1 MTPMENKQT
10 PAFAISLI
18 VLFIMYLII
27 LNQLPFPHDYGFGAL
42 AVVTV
47 ASVVIGLMIYGIS
60 LGIIQ
65 TIYKVLVEIAGA
77 VLLFF
82 NVTLLAVSWSALN
95 EIKAYLAE
103 LEILVEWNQTFL
115 TVLAVLLSLLIFNLL
130 AIWVLYP
137 LAQIAGTTL
146 LPDE

>member
-1 MTPMENKQT
+1 MENKQT
-10 PAFAISLI
+10 PAFVISLI
-18 VLFIMYLII
+18 VLFVLYLII

-65 TIYKVLVEIAGA
+65 TIYTVLVEIAVA

-82 NVTLLAVSWSALN
+82 NVTLLVVSWSAIN
-95 EIKAYLAE
+95 EIKAYLAK
-103 LEILVEWNQTFL
+103 LEILVEWNDNL
-115 TVLAVLLSLLIFNLL
+115 LAILAVLLGLFIFNLL
-130 AIWVLYP
+130 TIWVLYP
-137 LAQIAGTTL
+137 LAQISGTTL